1 MNILIT
7 ETDNIDE
14 FMESDVFKSF
24 DNGVNEYKQKI
35 EREHLDYLKNDTQKK
50 ILLDWCRGNCV
61 SSEEYKLKNNI
72 TKEDDY
78 EAHSAILS
86 VISLGLGWGVSMN
99 YHVSWLE
106 CAIVRLR
113 EDNTKVS
120 AVNGDMTI
128 EEFIRE
134 FCGEELGKVIKLE

>member
-1 MNILIT
+1 
-7 ETDNIDE
+7 
-14 FMESDVFKSF
+14 
-24 DNGVNEYKQKI
+24 
-35 EREHLDYLKNDTQKK
+35 
-50 ILLDWCRGNCV
+50 
-61 SSEEYKLKNNI
+61 
-72 TKEDDY
+72 
-78 EAHSAILS
+78 
-86 VISLGLGWGVSMN
+86 MN
-99 YHVSWLE
+99 YHISWLE